1 MLEQQAITLKNE
13 DKINMNYFE
22 VTIKNEEGKS
32 EKYLVEAS
40 TATKAGTKTKKR
52 FNLDGEQIITIKL
65 TKILEIL

>member
-1 MLEQQAITLKNE
+1 
-13 DKINMNYFE
+13 MNYFE